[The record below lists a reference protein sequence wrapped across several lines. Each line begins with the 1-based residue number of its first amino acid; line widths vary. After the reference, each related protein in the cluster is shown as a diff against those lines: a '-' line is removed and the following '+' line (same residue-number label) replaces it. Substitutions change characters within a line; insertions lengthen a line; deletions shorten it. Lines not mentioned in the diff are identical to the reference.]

1 VPFQSKEVVAFFMS
15 IRTRDECG
23 CSLAAEVLE
32 QNGTVRFRV
41 SGQSMLPTLWPGDV
55 LTIQSKQLD
64 EVDPGELVLYQR
76 RGRFFVHRLISR
88 LGAANY
94 FVTRGDCMAE
104 SDSPLSRE
112 QFLGVVTAIGRGETV
127 IVPSQTRSLANRLLA
142 FMLWEIEPLQRLVLR
157 CCNIDSSKKFVL
169 PRLRTLRDGVE

>member
-1 VPFQSKEVVAFFMS
+1 MSFQSKEVVAFFMS

-32 QNGTVRFRV
+32 QNGTVRLRV

-55 LTIQSKQLD
+55 LTIQSSPLH
-64 EVDPGELVLYQR
+64 EVERGELVLYE
-76 RGRFFVHRLISR
+76 RGKRFFVHRLISK

-112 QFLGVVTAIGRGETV
+112 QFLGVVTMIRRGETV
-127 IVPSQTRSLANRLLA
+127 IVPSRTRSRANRLLA
-142 FMLWEIEPLQRLVLR
+142 LLLSEVAPLQRLVLR
-157 CCNIDSSKKFVL
+157 FCDTRSSRKWAL
-169 PRLRTLRDGVE
+169 PRLRPVRDGAE